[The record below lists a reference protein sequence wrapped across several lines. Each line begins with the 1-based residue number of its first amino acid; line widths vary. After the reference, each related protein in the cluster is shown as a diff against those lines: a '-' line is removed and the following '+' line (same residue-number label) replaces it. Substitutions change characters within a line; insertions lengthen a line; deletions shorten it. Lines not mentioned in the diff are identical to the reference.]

1 MKRKLIQC
9 PNCASQ
15 LDPQWLRSSWRNP
28 NEVLCPICCLRL
40 RYSPP
45 YKLIM
50 LGASLPV
57 LAFFLATTG
66 FREGALVAVALVA
79 AWIGVSMAASALLSH
94 VKPPKL
100 KLSSRRHP
108 APPELLGKHDY
119 N

>member
-1 MKRKLIQC
+1 MKRKPIRC

-15 LDPQWLRSSWRNP
+15 LEPPWLRSSWRNP

-45 YKLIM
+45 YRLIL
-50 LGASLPV
+50 LGASLPL
-57 LAFFLATTG
+57 LAFFIGTTA
-66 FREGALVAVALVA
+66 FREGALVAVASVA
-79 AWIGVSMAASALLSH
+79 VWIGVSMAASALLSY

-100 KLSSRRHP
+100 KLAPRRQAP
-108 APPELLGKHDY
+108 PPELLRKRDY